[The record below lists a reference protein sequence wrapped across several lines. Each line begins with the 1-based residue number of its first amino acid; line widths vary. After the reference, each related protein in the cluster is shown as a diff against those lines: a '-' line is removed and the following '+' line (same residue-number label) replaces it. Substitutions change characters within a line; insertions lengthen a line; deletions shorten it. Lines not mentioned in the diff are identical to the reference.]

1 MSRRFIPLGLLL
13 GILWLGYKDRALA
26 RSEKEAETN
35 ALLRLL
41 DENMDLKDFQNQVGI
56 TFKGALDLISEK
68 FAAKGKE
75 LPFRINYQAFKKGTT
90 ARSIVDGELPAKVP
104 STPRR
109 LPVGTLLRIIL
120 EQEDLDATFLI
131 RNGMVEILPAKQATP
146 AWLLKNKVTGTF
158 YRETLE
164 DVLQALSFQTGATL
178 VLDCRAGDLAKTPIR
193 AMFRN
198 DVTLEA
204 ALCMVTEMAQLKV
217 VVMPG
222 GIFITTPTHAN
233 GMQKEMLTPRPAK
246 TLGEKTNKGVDKKV
260 K

>member
-1 MSRRFIPLGLLL
+1 MNQRFIPLSVLL
-13 GILWLGYKDRALA
+13 GILWLGFHESAFA
-26 RSEKEAETN
+26 RSEKEAETF

-41 DENMDLKDFQNQVGI
+41 DENLDLKDFQDQGI
-56 TFKGALDLISEK
+56 TFKGVLDLISEK
-68 FAAKGKE
+68 FSAKGKE
-75 LPFRINYQAFKKGTT
+75 LLFRINYPAFKKGTT

-104 STPRR
+104 ATARR
-109 LPVGTLLRIIL
+109 LPVRTFLRMIL

-131 RNGMVEILPAKQATP
+131 RNGMVEIVTAKQTTP
-146 AWLLKNKVTGTF
+146 ACLLQSKVTGAF

-164 DVLQALSFQTGATL
+164 DVLQELSFQTGATL

-204 ALCMVTEMAQLKV
+204 ALCMVTEMAQLKMV
-217 VVMPG
+217 VLPG
-222 GIFITTPTHAN
+222 GIFITTPAHAN
-233 GMQKEMLTPRPAK
+233 CMQKDMLTPAK
-246 TLGEKTNKGVDKKV
+246 TLGKKPNQG